1 MLDGNRFPKLA
12 LLLPQFADA
21 SISDAVS
28 PAHHL
33 ADHLARQIFVAVGAQ
48 SWAGD
53 ALRRRVLIFDAVLAV
68 GTLNELAR
76 TFIEQQ
82 KQKKLILITIH

>member
-21 SISDAVS
+21 SISDAVD

-33 ADHLARQIFVAVGAQ
+33 ADHLARQVLVAVRTQ
-48 SWAGD
+48 SRAGD
-53 ALRRRVLIFDAVLAV
+53 ALRR
-68 GTLNELAR
+68 
-76 TFIEQQ
+76 
-82 KQKKLILITIH
+82 